1 VDDLEK
7 SLPFAEGMISAA
19 DGSKNIRAG
28 NERTCLNCGTS
39 LTDAYCP
46 HCGQKDLP
54 KRQTLGELLSNFIS
68 SFWSFESKFFN
79 SGFLLL
85 KPGFLAIE
93 YTAGRRER
101 YYHPARMYVFI
112 SFVYFLLVTA
122 LPDDNVDPLSDENDI
137 TITDDWN
144 DFTPDPVDFT
154 SREQYD
160 SIQQALQPE
169 ERDSWMTR
177 VIRKREIILRN
188 KYKDNMAGFVEDIEK
203 SYVDNFPKIV
213 FFLLPVF
220 ATLFKLLYIRK
231 DFYFSEHLVF
241 SIYYYNF
248 FFLAGSVYLIL
259 DLVSALDLVTTLL
272 GFWIALYL
280 LFAMK
285 KMYRQSWRKTVFKYC
300 IFLGVFSVCIGVGI
314 VLNLM
319 VSLLLI

>member
-1 VDDLEK
+1 MDDLDK
-7 SLPFAEGMISAA
+7 SLPFAEGMISAEEGA
-19 DGSKNIRAG
+19 KNIQG
-28 NERTCLNCGTS
+28 GKERNCLNCGTP

-68 SFWSFESKFFN
+68 SFWSFESKFFS
-79 SGFLLL
+79 SGFHLL
-85 KPGFLAIE
+85 KPGFLASE
-93 YTAGRRER
+93 YTEGRRER

-122 LPDDNVDPLSDENDI
+122 LPDNNVEPLSDENEI
-137 TITDDWN
+137 TTADDWQN
-144 DFTPDPVDFT
+144 FSPDSVNYT
-154 SREQYD
+154 SPERYD
-160 SIQQALQPE
+160 SIQQTLQPE
-169 ERDSWMTR
+169 RRDSWMTQ
-177 VIRKREIILRN
+177 VIRKREIILKN
-188 KYKDNMAGFVEDIEK
+188 KYKDNLTGFVEDIEK

-248 FFLAGSVYLIL
+248 FFLAGSVYMIL

-285 KMYRQSWRKTVFKYC
+285 KMYRQSWQKTVFKYC
-300 IFLGVFSVCIGVGI
+300 IFLVVFSVCIGVGI
-314 VLNLM
+314 LLNLM
-319 VSLLLI
+319 VTLLLI